1 MSTQGDPASNSSPH
15 RRHRSDETNQIVMA
29 KDPVAFAIG
38 LGDEMPPELPPRNTE
53 TGPYR
58 RTRSSG
64 TVSVVSAPVVR
75 QTTPKSS
82 REEDNYFD
90 PADTLRSGR
99 SSTASIVS
107 LQEKNRMI
115 MHNKILSHNPRG
127 ISPLEPS
134 GAPPVKDMS
143 EYSIPFNQLED
154 QQRGR
159 GGSVMSVSS
168 MGSNSSL
175 HQSSTTSKIVSAY
188 MAKRGHPPPLPQGNP
203 LNDTMTAP
211 PAFPPP
217 PPPEAAGGHQPPLSS
232 FSPPPIPVSGVVPPS
247 SDYEDPWD
255 ARSNLRN
262 LPIHRTRVN
271 DERRFTAPA
280 SHRLP
285 GSRTSPQPD
294 IHHHHRRSDQH
305 RRTSDQQHRSS
316 SHHHEGHHNSSRRDK
331 SHRKSPVEPAHP
343 RTHSGSTSD
352 YVPADPS
359 PAWPP
364 ASGEPEY
371 VVPPDAQ
378 DHPIRIHTYPPPIL
392 HDGGGGIVNGGHYVN
407 QPQLPAAPLSPPLPP
422 RNARTHGYPPLLPD
436 PSITPTD
443 HRPPQWQI
451 DPAIPLEDQL

>member
-1 MSTQGDPASNSSPH
+1 MTMGPG
-15 RRHRSDETNQIVMA
+15 DET
-29 KDPVAFAIG
+29 
-38 LGDEMPPELPPRNTE
+38 PPELPPRNTGT

-64 TVSVVSAPVVR
+64 TVSVVSAPGLVAPR
-75 QTTPKSS
+75 QITPGST
-82 REEDNYFD
+82 REEDNYFV
-90 PADTLRSGR
+90 PADTLRSAGGR
-99 SSTASIVS
+99 SSTTSVVT
-107 LQEKNRMI
+107 LQETKNKI
-115 MHNKILSHNPRG
+115 MHEKILSQNRG
-127 ISPLEPS
+127 ASHHQE
-134 GAPPVKDMS
+134 GASLSEAPAVRDVS

-159 GGSVMSVSS
+159 GGSVIST

-175 HQSSTTSKIVSAY
+175 HQSSTTSKIVSSY
-188 MAKRGHPPPLPQGNP
+188 MARRAYPPLPQGNP
-203 LNDTMTAP
+203 PNDTMMAP

-217 PPPEAAGGHQPPLSS
+217 PPPEASHQLPSSS
-232 FSPPPIPVSGVVPPS
+232 FSPPPLPDGVIPPS

-285 GSRTSPQPD
+285 GGSRTSPQPD
-294 IHHHHRRSDQH
+294 IHGHHRKTSNDQH
-305 RRTSDQQHRSS
+305 RSR
-316 SHHHEGHHNSSRRDK
+316 HHHEGHHSSRRDK
-331 SHRKSPVEPAHP
+331 QHGKAIEPSQHP

-359 PAWPP
+359 PAWPAP
-364 ASGEPEY
+364 GEPDY

-392 HDGGGGIVNGGHYVN
+392 HDGGGIVNGGGQHYVN

-443 HRPPQWQI
+443 HRAPQWQI
-451 DPAIPLEDQL
+451 DPAIPLEDQP